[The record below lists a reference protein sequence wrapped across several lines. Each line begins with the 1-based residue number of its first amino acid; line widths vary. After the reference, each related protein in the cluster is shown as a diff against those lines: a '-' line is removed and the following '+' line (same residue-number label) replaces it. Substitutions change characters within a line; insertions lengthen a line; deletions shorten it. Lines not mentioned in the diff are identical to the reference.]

1 MIGSPIVIGK
11 RKADEAEKPFW
22 ISFSDLMSA
31 LMVLFLVVM
40 TVALLTVTQH
50 LRDVQKA
57 AGQRQQE
64 INEILERL
72 KDSARDF
79 PQVHISTERMT
90 IDFGEV
96 GRFASGSDALTP
108 EALDLLR
115 GFIPRVLAE
124 ARSALGQ
131 KWFKRVIV
139 EGFTDTDGSYLF
151 NLDLSLR
158 RAQRVVC
165 TLLTPGA
172 EGRASLTDDE
182 MAHVRRLFS
191 VGGFSFNSSKE
202 SKEESRRIELRLDF
216 RALHES
222 NQPGAGPTMGRDLAT
237 IEVGR
242 CQLR

>member
-1 MIGSPIVIGK
+1 MIGGPIILGK

-40 TVALLTVTQH
+40 TVALLSVTQH
-50 LRDVQKA
+50 LRDIQKA
-57 AGQRQQE
+57 ASQRQE
-64 INEILERL
+64 DITEILNRL
-72 KDSARDF
+72 QDRAREF
-79 PQVHISTERMT
+79 PQVHVSTERMT

-115 GFIPRVLAE
+115 GFVPRVLEE
-124 ARSALGQ
+124 ARSELGQ
-131 KWFKRVIV
+131 RWFKRVIV

-172 EGRASLTDDE
+172 DGRPRLSGEE
-182 MAHVRRLFS
+182 MGHVRRLFS

-216 RALHES
+216 RALQETS
-222 NQPGAGPTMGRDLAT
+222 EAGASVPGRDLAT
-237 IEVGR
+237 IDVGR